1 MHIPALGVPRLCP
14 PNEGGEPVFG
24 AVFAVGVAVM
34 TRGARLQ
41 AAGPAVETLVS
52 PRPVG
57 RARSR
62 AGDTAAGRRKAQ
74 TRDGEEEKTGRRR
87 RGKVSPIK

>member
-1 MHIPALGVPRLCP
+1 M
-14 PNEGGEPVFG
+14 FG

-62 AGDTAAGRRKAQ
+62 AGNAWEAAGVTGVSGAADRA
-74 TRDGEEEKTGRRR
+74 EEGMLPLPTRRR
-87 RGKVSPIK
+87 RAPDNR

>member
-1 MHIPALGVPRLCP
+1 M
-14 PNEGGEPVFG
+14 FG

-74 TRDGEEEKTGRRR
+74 TRDGEEEKKGERDGEEVGHRFLPLSPMTG
-87 RGKVSPIK
+87 

>member
-1 MHIPALGVPRLCP
+1 M
-14 PNEGGEPVFG
+14 FG

-62 AGDTAAGRRKAQ
+62 AGGTRLREGERLKRGTARRKKRA
-74 TRDGEEEKTGRRR
+74 GGGAEKCHLLSDTLAFVVG
-87 RGKVSPIK
+87 